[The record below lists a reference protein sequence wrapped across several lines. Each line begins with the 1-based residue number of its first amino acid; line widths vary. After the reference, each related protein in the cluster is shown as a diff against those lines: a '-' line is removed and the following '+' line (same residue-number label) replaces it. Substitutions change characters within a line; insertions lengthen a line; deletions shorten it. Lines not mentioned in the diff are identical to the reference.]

1 MTFNKQ
7 WPERVFTVKDE
18 GERPRI
24 ITVKGRDRWA
34 LEHLIH
40 AGAQGC
46 TPIDR
51 PRPRWSAYVFKLR
64 KKGVNIETL
73 HESHEGPF
81 PGYHA
86 RYVLRS
92 SVTPGRKALA

>member
-7 WPERVFTVKDE
+7 WPERVFTVKD
-18 GERPRI
+18 GDGIPRI

-34 LEHLIH
+34 LEHLIY
-40 AGAQGC
+40 AGTRGC

-51 PRPRWSAYVFKLR
+51 PGPRWSAYVCKLR

-73 HESHEGPF
+73 HEGREGPF
-81 PGYHA
+81 PGHHA
-86 RYVLRS
+86 RYALRS
-92 SVTPGRKALA
+92 SITPGREAAA